1 MQGVLQDKGLEEGH
15 PYCLRLY
22 QGNTI
27 ASLLETATHSHNY
40 DSGLMERL
48 LFRVAKKWVAGY
60 STDEAVA
67 AALDSNSRG
76 MSAILNFLGEDTTD
90 AKAVDQTVG
99 EYLSLMDLMNARK
112 VRGCV
117 SVKPTQ
123 LGLAIDYGMCLQNFK
138 KLVAKARE
146 LGQYMW
152 IDMESVKFTEDTIAI
167 YLELYKHYNMTGV
180 AIQSYLRRSASDLLH
195 IAEHGGK
202 VRLVKGAYHEPEEQA
217 FSTKEEV
224 DANYAKLMKM
234 LFDSRNYF
242 AIATHDSTMVE
253 EAIRLGK
260 DSKFEFQM
268 LMGIRDELKND
279 LVAKKFAVA
288 EYIPYGSQWLPY
300 SVRRI
305 RERKRNLLLLARSLI
320 QQ

>member
-1 MQGVLQDKGLEEGH
+1 
-15 PYCLRLY
+15 
-22 QGNTI
+22 
-27 ASLLETATHSHNY
+27 LETATHSHNY
-40 DSGLMERL
+40 DAGLMERL

-90 AKAVDQTVG
+90 PKVVEQTVG
-99 EYLSLMDLMNARK
+99 EYLSLTDLMHARN
-112 VRGCV
+112 VQGCV
-117 SVKPTQ
+117 SAKPTQ
-123 LGLAIDYGMCLQNFK
+123 LGLAIDYDICLQNFD
-138 KLVAKARE
+138 KLVAKASE
-146 LGQYMW
+146 LGQFVW
-152 IDMESVKFTEDTIAI
+152 IDMESVRYTEDTIAI
-167 YLELYKHYNMTGV
+167 YLELYKQYSMTGI
-180 AIQSYLRRSASDLLH
+180 AIQSYLRRSASDILH

-202 VRLVKGAYHEPEEQA
+202 VRLVKGAYHEPEEHA

-224 DANYAKLMKM
+224 DANYLKLMKM
-234 LFDSRNYF
+234 LFDSGNYF
-242 AIATHDSTMVE
+242 AIATHDSAMIV
-253 EAIRLGK
+253 EAIKLNK
-260 DSKFEFQM
+260 NSKFEFQM
-268 LMGIRDELKND
+268 LMGIRDELKSD